1 MEVFVMINSLSA
13 ELLEQCL
20 ELRRCR
26 QLDQSLHQ
34 SRARLA
40 VGDLEFLAIGL
51 AVDVGQEKASLLGI
65 GEVVHLEH
73 LVGAL
78 EVFLLVL
85 VQHTEE
91 DLLLGRALT
100 LTILMIAV
108 GVCAILRKS
117 DKVLLF
123 CGRIDGI
130 NTVDTVFGSLS
141 LGLCEIFLDILLF
154 FKLSLLLLASAAS
167 LLQLARHL
175 VSTVMVDG
183 VMRLS
188 WAVE

>member
-1 MEVFVMINSLSA
+1 MEGFVKINSLSA
-13 ELLEQCL
+13 KLLEQCL
-20 ELRRCR
+20 ELSRCR
-26 QLDQSLHQ
+26 QLNQSLHQ

-51 AVDVGQEKASLLGI
+51 AIDVGQEKTSLLGV
-65 GEVVHLEH
+65 GKVVHLEH
-73 LVGAL
+73 FVGAL

-100 LTILMIAV
+100 LTILMITV

-117 DKVLLF
+117 DEILLF
-123 CGRIDGI
+123 CGLVVGI

-141 LGLCEIFLDILLF
+141 LGLCDFFLDILLLF
-154 FKLSLLLLASAAS
+154 QLSLLFLASAAS

-183 VMRLS
+183 VMR
-188 WAVE
+188 

>member
-1 MEVFVMINSLSA
+1 MINSLSA

-20 ELRRCR
+20 ELSRCR

-65 GEVVHLEH
+65 GKVVHLEH

-100 LTILMIAV
+100 LTILMIAI

-123 CGRIDGI
+123 GGLIDGI

-183 VMRLS
+183 VMRWS

>member
-1 MEVFVMINSLSA
+1 MEGFVKINSLSA
-13 ELLEQCL
+13 KLLEQWL
-20 ELRRCR
+20 ELSRCR
-26 QLDQSLHQ
+26 QLNQSLHQ

-51 AVDVGQEKASLLGI
+51 AIDVGQEKTSLLGV
-65 GEVVHLEH
+65 GKVVHLEH
-73 LVGAL
+73 FVGAL

-123 CGRIDGI
+123 CGRIYGI